1 MRIHDEYYKIAAAK
15 LPKKAGGSPAQP
27 TMLTKIVAALIKSE
41 LKERVMQ
48 TKGMAIVPSISNW
61 IESKWADKPAKH
73 LLRSTVDRGVQSCVL
88 QRPNNSRTGLNGSV
102 KIHPKFAKLL
112 ADRGTSGD
120 NPKEVANAIAAFNK
134 KPKRSPSPEAEAP
147 KPKKKAAA
155 ATVKKPKANFPV
167 AQKKTAASVGTGK
180 KRPAKAQEDEPKAKK
195 AKK

>member
-1 MRIHDEYYKIAAAK
+1 MSAKEKTAK
-15 LPKKAGGSPAQP
+15 LPKKAGGSPAKP
-27 TMLTKIVAALIKSE
+27 AMLTKIVAALIKSE
-41 LKERVMQ
+41 LKERVMK

-61 IESKWADKPAKH
+61 IEAKWVDKPAKH
-73 LLRSTVDRGVQSCVL
+73 LLRSSVERGIQNGVL
-88 QRPNNSRTGLNGSV
+88 QRPNNARTGLNGSI

-134 KPKRSPSPEAEAP
+134 RSPSPEPEAP

-155 ATVKKPKANFPV
+155 ATVKKPKADFPV
-167 AQKKTAASVGTGK
+167 AKKKPTAGAGTGK
-180 KRPAKAQEDEPKAKK
+180 KRLAKAQEDEPKAKK